1 MARALVIR
9 LGLLLLYFKD
19 LSDKHLL
26 SALKSFF
33 QLLCPFK
40 RSHNSWLKENRSP
53 AMWRDRV
60 CSMLFAT

>member
-26 SALKSFF
+26 SALKIVFFSF
-33 QLLCPFK
+33 CVP
-40 RSHNSWLKENRSP
+40 SN
-53 AMWRDRV
+53 V
-60 CSMLFAT
+60 ATIHG